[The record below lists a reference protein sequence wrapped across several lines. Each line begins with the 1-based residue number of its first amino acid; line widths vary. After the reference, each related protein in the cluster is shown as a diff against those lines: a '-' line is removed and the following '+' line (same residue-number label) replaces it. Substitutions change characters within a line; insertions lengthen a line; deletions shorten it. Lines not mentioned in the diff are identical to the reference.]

1 MVIDMNNLKKLRK
14 EKKLTVRELSE
25 LVNINYATL
34 SRLENDESQLTD
46 DYIEILSGFYGV
58 SADYLLGISKFQN
71 HIPVE
76 KLPVYSFIY
85 ASEPTLRNECFLG
98 YEIAPGPTDVK
109 NSIYLVNHDDSMK
122 SSGLIKGDLLIIEFT
137 NQAENNHVVIVAKD
151 NDPGIVRRVIV
162 TEQSTIFI
170 ADSEYPA
177 ITNTTDWKILAR
189 VRRVTRA
196 IA

>member
-1 MVIDMNNLKKLRK
+1 MNNLKKLRK

-58 SADYLLGISKFQN
+58 SADYLLGISKIQN
-71 HIPVE
+71 FIPVE

-85 ASEPTLRNECFLG
+85 ASEPILRNECFLG
-98 YEIAPGPTDVK
+98 YEIAPGETDVK

-122 SSGLIKGDLLIIEFT
+122 SSSGLIKGDLLIIEFT

-151 NDPGIVRRVIV
+151 NDPGIVRRVII

-170 ADSEYPA
+170 ADSEYPV